1 MNFTKQKEKEMAGVC
16 ECETKIKEA

>member
-16 ECETKIKEA
+16 ACETKIKEA

>member
-16 ECETKIKEA
+16 ERETKIKEA